1 MSEDSVPSPATALR
15 APGLQASILHLSTV
29 SRLAPSASLMA
40 APTSSSSSSSSAPPY
55 TLSQRPSHGRRKVDR
70 RSSDSRAA
78 ALVAVVATIAVAAN
92 WLDNGRGGSGDPADA
107 DAILTTNRHSVLR
120 DRNQGRGGEGRGS
133 RATNRRRLWRPLL
146 LQASLLAAVRNPGT
160 SRDSSLCRS

>member
-40 APTSSSSSSSSAPPY
+40 APTSSSSSSSAPPY

-120 DRNQGRGGEGRGS
+120 DRNQGRGS